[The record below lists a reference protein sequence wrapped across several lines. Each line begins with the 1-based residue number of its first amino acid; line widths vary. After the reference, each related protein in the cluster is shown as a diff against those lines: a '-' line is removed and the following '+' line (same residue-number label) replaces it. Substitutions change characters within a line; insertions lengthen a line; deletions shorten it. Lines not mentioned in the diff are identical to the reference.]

1 MTLLY
6 KIIGTIINV
15 FAMLLAVSL
24 VLSLPILLS
33 SPVMMLSGFMMI
45 AIVLYSFFSARF
57 HRKVLQQQEPVGKS
71 LKDWIRVNGIVALIF
86 SVIIL
91 VDVVVLLQNPQLYV
105 DAVKGLGVDIPVNKV
120 QSFFYIMIVYAAILF
135 THVLWTFALMKK
147 YREYFQ

>member
-6 KIIGTIINV
+6 KILGTIINV

-24 VLSLPILLS
+24 VLSLPVLLS
-33 SPVMMLSGFMMI
+33 SPLMMLSGFMMM

-57 HRKVLQQQEPVGKS
+57 HRKVLQQQQPVGKT

-86 SVIIL
+86 SVIIII
-91 VDVVVLLQNPQLYV
+91 DVVVLLKNPQLYV
-105 DAVKGLGVDIPVNKV
+105 DAVKGLGVDIPVDKV
-120 QSFFYIMIVYAAILF
+120 QTFFYVMIVYALVLL

-147 YREYFQ
+147 NKNYFQ